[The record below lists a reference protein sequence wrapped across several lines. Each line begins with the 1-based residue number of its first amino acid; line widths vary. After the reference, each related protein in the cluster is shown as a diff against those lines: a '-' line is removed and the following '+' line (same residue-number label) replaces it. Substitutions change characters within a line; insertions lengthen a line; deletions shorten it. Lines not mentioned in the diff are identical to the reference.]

1 MRRKLGLLVL
11 LGSMAAPAGATAAPA
26 AEPLVAV
33 SLADGSRLVGRI
45 VAEDEGSV
53 TVVTPDGLRAVLPR
67 ASIVSTTAAE
77 GGRRPS
83 ADPNYS
89 RLMFAPTARPLRKGD
104 GYFSD
109 YELLF
114 PGVAYGITDNLSL
127 AGGLSVIPGLGFDE
141 QVFYVSPKLGFEL
154 GDRAAV
160 AVGGLFAGSWA
171 TAAVAGDSAR
181 IGFVVGTFGGPR
193 RSVTLGLGIG
203 DTSDSQDA
211 VPILMAGGTIPLSRR
226 TSRSSA
232 RPGCSCT
239 TTSGGRSSPSGSRCG
254 SSARRLSADVGMV
267 LVGEMLDEGFPMPW
281 LSVTYHFGKA
291 PRLRARRSDA
301 ELWRK

>member
-1 MRRKLGLLVL
+1 MRRKLGLLVV
-11 LGSMAAPAGATAAPA
+11 LGSMAAPAGATPAPA

-53 TVVTPDGLRAVLPR
+53 TVVTPDGLHAVLPR

-89 RLMFAPTARPLRKGD
+89 RLMFAPTGRPLRKGD

-141 QVFYVSPKLGFEL
+141 QLLYVSPKLGFEL

-160 AVGGLFAGSWA
+160 AVGGLFAFLGDGGSP
-171 TAAVAGDSAR
+171 GDSAR

-211 VPILMAGGTIPLSRR
+211 VPILMAGGTVPLSRR
-226 TSRSSA
+226 TALVGEAWLLLHDDFRWSEQPFGVAVRFF
-232 RPGCSCT
+232 GET
-239 TTSGGRSSPSGSRCG
+239 
-254 SSARRLSADVGMV
+254 LSADVGMV
-267 LVGEMLDEGFPMPW
+267 LVGEMLEEGFPMPW
-281 LSVTYHFGKA
+281 LSVTYHFGKDPGSA
-291 PRLRARRSDA
+291 RAAQMPSFRR
-301 ELWRK
+301 K